1 MKYKVKWKKP
11 SETIIDTD
19 DLNMTDDEFL
29 SFTKIERT
37 NMLHELIDPIRDDFI
52 LEIGSIDES

>member
-1 MKYKVKWKKP
+1 MKYKVKWRIP

-29 SFTKIERT
+29 SFTKFERT
-37 NMLHELIDPIRDDFI
+37 NMLHELIDPIRDEFI
-52 LEIGSIDES
+52 LEIYTINES